1 MAHWL
6 AIRAQM
12 VLLSADGMSNV
23 EVAEHL
29 YVHPNTVGKWRE
41 RFRVRR
47 LAGLLDEPRPG
58 APRTILDDTA
68 EDMFEPLKDVAT
80 FRRFEVSEATLY
92 RWRDE
97 FLKGGEAALCG
108 EKAEGQARRI
118 EELERDVAE
127 RGRVIGELTITSRIP
142 RTTAHDSY

>member
-1 MAHWL
+1 MKPMTLTREERAKLEMLRRRRKMAHWL

-58 APRTILDDTA
+58 APRTILDDKV
-68 EDMFEPLKDVAT
+68 EDIFGKIH
-80 FRRFEVSEATLY
+80 R
-92 RWRDE
+92 
-97 FLKGGEAALCG
+97 LCTG
-108 EKAEGQARRI
+108 ISRTGQ
-118 EELERDVAE
+118 
-127 RGRVIGELTITSRIP
+127 
-142 RTTAHDSY
+142 